1 MKDLIEYIAKALVDH
16 PEAVKVTQVE
26 GEQSIILELQ
36 VAPDDMGKII
46 GKEGRIANAMR
57 AAGRPACIDSSHP
70 MAWSRDTPTTQ
81 GRATSSSK
89 RGTHPRPRALVC
101 SGSWV
106 VGASMGRG
114 F

>member
-57 AAGRPACIDSSHP
+57 TLLKVAAAREGK
-70 MAWSRDTPTTQ
+70 
-81 GRATSSSK
+81 RAV
-89 RGTHPRPRALVC
+89 LEIL
-101 SGSWV
+101 
-106 VGASMGRG
+106 
-114 F
+114 